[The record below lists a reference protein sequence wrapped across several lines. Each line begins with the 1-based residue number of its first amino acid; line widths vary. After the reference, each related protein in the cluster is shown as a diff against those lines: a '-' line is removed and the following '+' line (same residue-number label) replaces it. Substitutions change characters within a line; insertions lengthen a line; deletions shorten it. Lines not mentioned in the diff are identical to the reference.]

1 MRLQIRRSQLACAKN
16 RPLLSLKNRQA
27 PINFFAWFFLTP
39 LSTLSFLGVNVDS
52 MADIAEKGSAYNS
65 GSSDDGSQNQVA
77 LYERPPGL
85 KGFYYHP
92 VTQVVMLGFVCFM
105 GPGTSQHSPPYISR

>member
-1 MRLQIRRSQLACAKN
+1 
-16 RPLLSLKNRQA
+16 
-27 PINFFAWFFLTP
+27 
-39 LSTLSFLGVNVDS
+39 

-77 LYERPPGL
+77 LHERPTGL

-92 VTQVVMLGFVCFM
+92 ITQVVMLGFVCFM
-105 GPGTSQHSPPYISR
+105 GPGTSQSSVHYNSR